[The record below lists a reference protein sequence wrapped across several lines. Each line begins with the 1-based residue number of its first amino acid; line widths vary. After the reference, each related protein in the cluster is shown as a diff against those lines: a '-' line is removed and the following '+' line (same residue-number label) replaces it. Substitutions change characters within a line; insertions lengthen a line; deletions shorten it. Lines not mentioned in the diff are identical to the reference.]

1 MSDRASGGPIARRR
15 LATLLPLA
23 ALALACAGAPR
34 PLPAPEAGERPWLL
48 PASAYGTQRLFRC
61 SYRGPGGDGGF
72 RATLRL
78 ASPDRFDL
86 PLVDPLGR
94 QLASLRVD
102 GESALLV
109 DHRRGTHCGR
119 LDAVSLP
126 GIGPLPL
133 RPREMPAVLMGA
145 LPAAPADPA
154 AEPGESLELDDAS
167 GRHWRARI
175 EEGLVAEW
183 SVRQDRGMPWTW
195 RRRAGRGATLS
206 APGGPQMQG
215 EEVQGEEVQGQQ
227 VQRQQVQR
235 QEVQWQEVVV
245 EPLRSALPPVAPPA
259 GSEESCVLDDA
270 GRAEP

>member
-1 MSDRASGGPIARRR
+1 VSDRACGGPAARRR
-15 LATLLPLA
+15 LASLIPLA

-34 PLPAPEAGERPWLL
+34 TLPPTEAGERPWLL

-86 PLVDPLGR
+86 LLVDPLGR

-102 GESALLV
+102 GERALLI

-119 LDAVSLP
+119 LDAVTLP

-133 RPREMPAVLMGA
+133 GPREMPAVLMGA
-145 LPAAPADPA
+145 LPATPADPA
-154 AEPGESLELDDAS
+154 AEAEGALELEDAT
-167 GRHWRARI
+167 GRHWQARI

-183 SVRQDRGMPWTW
+183 SVRQDRGRPWSW
-195 RRRAGRGATLS
+195 RRRAGRAATLS
-206 APGGPQMQG
+206 APGGPR
-215 EEVQGEEVQGQQ
+215 GQS
-227 VQRQQVQR
+227 
-235 QEVQWQEVVV
+235 QEVEWQEVVV

-270 GRAEP
+270 GRPER

>member
-1 MSDRASGGPIARRR
+1 MSDRASGGPAARRR
-15 LATLLPLA
+15 LASLLPLA
-23 ALALACAGAPR
+23 ALVVACAGAPR

-86 PLVDPLGR
+86 LLVDPLGR

-102 GESALLV
+102 GERALLI

-119 LDAVSLP
+119 LDAVTLP

-154 AEPGESLELDDAS
+154 AEAAKALELEDAT
-167 GRHWRARI
+167 GRSWQVRI
-175 EEGLVAEW
+175 EGGLVAEW
-183 SVRQDRGMPWTW
+183 SVREAGGRPWSW
-195 RRRAGRGATLS
+195 RRRDGRAATLS
-206 APGGPQMQG
+206 APGGP
-215 EEVQGEEVQGQQ
+215 
-227 VQRQQVQR
+227 
-235 QEVQWQEVVV
+235 EVQWQEVVV

-259 GSEESCVLDDA
+259 GSEESCLLDDA
-270 GRAEP
+270 ARGEP

>member
-1 MSDRASGGPIARRR
+1 MSDPASVGSAARRR
-15 LATLLPLA
+15 LASLLPLA

-34 PLPAPEAGERPWLL
+34 ALPAPEAGERPWLL
-48 PASAYGTQRLFRC
+48 PADAYGTQRLFRC

-86 PLVDPLGR
+86 LLVDPLGR

-102 GESALLV
+102 GETALLV

-119 LDAVSLP
+119 LDGVTLP

-154 AEPGESLELDDAS
+154 AEAGDSLELEDAT
-167 GRHWRARI
+167 GRLWQARI

-183 SVRQDRGMPWTW
+183 SVRQDRGRPWTW

-206 APGGPQMQG
+206 APGGLEGQWK
-215 EEVQGEEVQGQQ
+215 EVQW
-227 VQRQQVQR
+227 

-245 EPLRSALPPVAPPA
+245 EPLRSALPPVVPPV
-259 GSEESCVLDDA
+259 GSDESCVLDDA